1 MAASRGR
8 KVAFLTV
15 IFGVPVAWYLILQFF
30 GSNEF
35 ALDPIRELQES
46 CRPESASILILRNS
60 GTTNAENA
68 LNRIKQNSYTSSLVL
83 EELQFEEDCDFGSYD
98 AVFVDDGGQVLG
110 EYRFNVED
118 MDRLITEVEL
128 YYSIREENGT
138 GN

>member
-1 MAASRGR
+1 M
-8 KVAFLTV
+8 
-15 IFGVPVAWYLILQFF
+15 AWYLILQFF